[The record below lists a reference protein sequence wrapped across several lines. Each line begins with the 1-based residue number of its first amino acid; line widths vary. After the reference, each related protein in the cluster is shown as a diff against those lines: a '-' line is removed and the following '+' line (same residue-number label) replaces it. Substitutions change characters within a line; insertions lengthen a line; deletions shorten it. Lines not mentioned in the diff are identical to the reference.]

1 MDDELPRAWNGLG
14 VALAR
19 LGDDRGAMDAWNR
32 AVALDPALYDA
43 LFNLGL
49 TAGRRGMRREAQAA
63 LQRFVATAPPVAY
76 RADIERAR
84 GLLKV
89 LEGAGS

>member
-1 MDDELPRAWNGLG
+1 MDDKLPRAWNGLG
-14 VALAR
+14 VALAQLKEER
-19 LGDDRGAMDAWNR
+19 AAIEAWNR

-49 TAGRRGMRREAQAA
+49 TAGRQGMREEARAA
-63 LQRFVATAPPVAY
+63 LRRFVATAPPVSY
-76 RADIERAR
+76 RADIEKAR

-89 LEGAGS
+89 LDGSSS

>member
-1 MDDELPRAWNGLG
+1 MDDKLPRAWNGLG

-19 LGDDRGAMDAWNR
+19 LGDDRSAIDAWHR

-49 TAGRRGMRREAQAA
+49 TAGKQGMRREARAA
-63 LQRFVATAPPVAY
+63 LERFVATAPPVSY

>member
-1 MDDELPRAWNGLG
+1 

-19 LGDDRGAMDAWNR
+19 LGDDRGAIDAWKR
-32 AVALDPALYDA
+32 AVALDPGLYDA

-49 TAGRRGMRREAQAA
+49 TAGRAGMRREARDA
-63 LQRFVATAPPVAY
+63 LERFVATAPAVSY
-76 RADIERAR
+76 RADIARAR

-89 LEGAGS
+89 LQGAGS